1 MQDLCST
8 WTTRS
13 SFFWFWAHT
22 YVTQMPSLH
31 CRSECREL
39 WSVPGLME
47 WFISLL
53 IVESTSALHRSLLLI
68 ADLSVENMVLFLSWM
83 VYYLYWDCK
92 HITQVPS
99 AYCRSECGKLC
110 SIPGLQGAGTAV
122 EMDWSRAGLQLAVI
136 PPVPTLAEAQKL
148 NTCRWP

>member
-1 MQDLCST
+1 MTCAVPGLQGVVFL
-8 WTTRS
+8 
-13 SFFWFWAHT
+13 FWAHT
-22 YVTQMPSLH
+22 YVTQMPSLY

-53 IVESTSALHRSLLLI
+53 IVESTSTLHRSLLLI

-83 VYYLYWDCK
+83 IYYLYWDYK
-92 HITQVPS
+92 HITQVPT
-99 AYCRSECGKLC
+99 AYCRSECGKLR

-136 PPVPTLAEAQKL
+136 PPVPTLAEAQKH